1 MTTRHTGRTALI
13 TGAGRGLGRACALRL
28 AAEGAAPILVGRGAV
43 ALQEVAAEIKAAGGL
58 ARVLTADLADSAD
71 IARLADDAGPVD
83 LLVNNAA
90 AEEQW
95 AGIVGADIAQWRD
108 IFEVNVFAP
117 VQLIGAFG
125 GPMSQRGYGVIVNMS
140 SIGGARAAAPMLG
153 TYAASKA
160 ALDMVTRIAAMELA
174 GSGVR
179 VNSIASGITGMG
191 KTYELLP
198 PALLAD
204 IGRIIPAKRLGTAR
218 DIAGVVSFLC
228 SDDAS
233 YVSGH
238 VLTVDGAM
246 TAGSW
251 STNTVMTDSMTAG

>member
-1 MTTRHTGRTALI
+1 M
-13 TGAGRGLGRACALRL
+13 RL
-28 AAEGAAPILVGRGAV
+28 AGEGASVILVGRGAAALEQV
-43 ALQEVAAEIKAAGGL
+43 ALEIKEASGS
-58 ARVLTADLADSAD
+58 ARVLTADLADSVD
-71 IARLADDAGPVD
+71 IARLVEEAGQVD
-83 LLVNNAA
+83 ILVNNAA

-95 AGIVGADIAQWRD
+95 AGIVGAAISQWRN

-117 VQLIGAFG
+117 VQLMSAFG
-125 GPMSQRGYGVIVNMS
+125 MGMTSRSHGVIVNMS
-140 SIGGARAAAPMLG
+140 SIGGARAASPMLG

-160 ALDMVTRIAAMELA
+160 ALDMVTRVAAMELA

-179 VNSIASGITGMG
+179 VNSIASGITDMG

-204 IGRIIPAKRLGTAR
+204 IGRIIPARRLGTER

-228 SDDAS
+228 SDEAS
-233 YVSGH
+233 YINGH

-246 TAGSW
+246 TAGAW
-251 STNTVMTDSMTAG
+251 STSTVTIDSMTKESQ